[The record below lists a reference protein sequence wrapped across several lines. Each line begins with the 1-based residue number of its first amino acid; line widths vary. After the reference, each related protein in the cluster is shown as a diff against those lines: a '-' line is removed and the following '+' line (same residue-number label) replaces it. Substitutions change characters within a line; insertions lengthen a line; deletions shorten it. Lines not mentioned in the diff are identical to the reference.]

1 MDIRFIDRHRKRL
14 SHLLKNVPVDP
25 SGSLEVQAH
34 WARYTCIV
42 MSGYIEDCV
51 KELLSAYTIE
61 RSPTRVFNY
70 VSAQLKYFRT
80 ADTDNIS
87 ALISKFDDAWLSS
100 FTSFLTEERKAAV
113 NSVVG
118 NRHRIAHGLDVGVT
132 MNQLSQWYPKVN
144 EVIDHLK
151 HLCTT

>member
-1 MDIRFIDRHRKRL
+1 
-14 SHLLKNVPVDP
+14 
-25 SGSLEVQAH
+25 
-34 WARYTCIV
+34 